1 MKIAERYPD
10 GEFFREKAARELFMT
25 NGKDEGFDE
34 KFKAYTDRFPPE
46 KFADSFVEDNM
57 FEHYNSNIFR
67 MYIYNSI
74 IGKSDYSRL
83 VECLGT
89 SPRGNLATYFWH
101 LIQIPYKR
109 GDVPAGQLYPYAK
122 MIYSEMQSRPR
133 TKKEMVW
140 SPREWRDMFYST
152 NRNAMDDA
160 RVKKAGIEFDHF
172 RYSIYMYAQQATTP
186 WYRFLIRYDPAV
198 YLSKVKVPVLAIN
211 GTKDVMVNCRQ
222 NLDNVRKYLAHNK
235 NVTVVAIPDMNHL
248 LLPCSTGTQD
258 EYAKIDAPVS
268 SDALEIIYN
277 WIETEIGL

>member
-1 MKIAERYPD
+1 
-10 GEFFREKAARELFMT
+10 
-25 NGKDEGFDE
+25 
-34 KFKAYTDRFPPE
+34 
-46 KFADSFVEDNM
+46 
-57 FEHYNSNIFR
+57 
-67 MYIYNSI
+67 
-74 IGKSDYSRL
+74 
-83 VECLGT
+83 
-89 SPRGNLATYFWH
+89 
-101 LIQIPYKR
+101 
-109 GDVPAGQLYPYAK
+109 
-122 MIYSEMQSRPR
+122 
-133 TKKEMVW
+133 
-140 SPREWRDMFYST
+140 
-152 NRNAMDDA
+152 MDDK
-160 RVKKAGIEFDHF
+160 RVKEAGIEFDHF

-248 LLPCSTGTQD
+248 LLPCSTGPQD